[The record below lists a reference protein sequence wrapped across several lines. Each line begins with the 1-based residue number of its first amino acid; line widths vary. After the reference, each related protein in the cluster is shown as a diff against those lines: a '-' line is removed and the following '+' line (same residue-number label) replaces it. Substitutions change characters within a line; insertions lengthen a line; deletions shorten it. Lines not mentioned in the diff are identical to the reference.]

1 MANYDN
7 DNNISNYESSDGNV
21 KFTYRKINEHEIEI
35 VEWISVSPHIE
46 IPSHIDSNLK
56 VVSLGENS
64 FRNLLN
70 IERVVVL
77 PSVER
82 ICTKAFYALY
92 EVQRSYYSTMYSLS
106 YGEEHKKYCEIFLPA
121 HICID
126 NISAVLRGAEM
137 RNKFGSYER
146 TIYDSL
152 VITFLNSPTC
162 NYMTEN
168 EWRIA
173 CQNDELA
180 VLVHKSFGY
189 PFHLFDFKNYVIE
202 YPECWK
208 REI

>member
-1 MANYDN
+1 MTNYDN
-7 DNNISNYESSDGNV
+7 DNNVANYESSDGNV
-21 KFTYRKINEHEIEI
+21 KFTYRKINELEIEI
-35 VEWISVSPHIE
+35 VEWISATSHIV

-64 FRNLLN
+64 FHNLLN
-70 IERVVVL
+70 IERVVVP

-82 ICTKAFYALY
+82 ICSKAFYALY
-92 EVQRSYYSTMYSLS
+92 EVQRSYYSTIYSLS

-162 NYMTEN
+162 NYMMEN
-168 EWRIA
+168 ELRVA

-180 VLVHKSFGY
+180 VLVHMSFGY
-189 PFHLFDFKNYVIE
+189 PFHLFDFESYVIE
-202 YPECWK
+202 YPECCY
-208 REI
+208 

>member
-1 MANYDN
+1 MTNYDN
-7 DNNISNYESSDGNV
+7 DNNVANYESSDGNV
-21 KFTYRKINEHEIEI
+21 KFTYRKINELEIEI
-35 VEWISVSPHIE
+35 VEWISATSHIV

-64 FRNLLN
+64 FHNLLN
-70 IERVVVL
+70 IERVVVP

-82 ICTKAFYALY
+82 ICSKAFYALY
-92 EVQRSYYSTMYSLS
+92 EVQRSYYSTIYSLS

-121 HICID
+121 HIRID

-162 NYMTEN
+162 NYMMEN
-168 EWRIA
+168 EWRVA

-208 REI
+208 

>member
-1 MANYDN
+1 MTNYDN
-7 DNNISNYESSDGNV
+7 DNNVANYESSDGNV
-21 KFTYRKINEHEIEI
+21 KFIYRKINELEIEI
-35 VEWISVSPHIE
+35 VEWISATSHIV

-64 FRNLLN
+64 FHNLLN
-70 IERVVVL
+70 IERVVVP

-82 ICTKAFYALY
+82 ICSKAFYALY
-92 EVQRSYYSTMYSLS
+92 EVQRSYYGTIYSLS

-162 NYMTEN
+162 NYMMEN
-168 EWRIA
+168 EWRVA

-208 REI
+208 

>member
-1 MANYDN
+1 MTNYDN
-7 DNNISNYESSDGNV
+7 DNNVANYESSDGNV
-21 KFTYRKINEHEIEI
+21 KFTYRKINELEIEI
-35 VEWISVSPHIE
+35 VEWISATSHIV

-64 FRNLLN
+64 FHNLLN
-70 IERVVVL
+70 IERVVVP

-82 ICTKAFYALY
+82 ICSKAFYALY
-92 EVQRSYYSTMYSLS
+92 EVQRSYYSTIYSLS

-162 NYMTEN
+162 NYMMEN
-168 EWRIA
+168 EWCVA

-208 REI
+208 